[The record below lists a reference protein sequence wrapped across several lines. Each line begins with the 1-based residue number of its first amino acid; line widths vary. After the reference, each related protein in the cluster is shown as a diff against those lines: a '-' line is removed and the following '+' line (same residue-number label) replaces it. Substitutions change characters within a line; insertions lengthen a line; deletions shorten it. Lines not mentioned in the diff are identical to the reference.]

1 VQLIFG
7 INPLLEALKSRD
19 LRIKKIVIAENRG
32 GDALRKIVNLA
43 KQRGIPLEFRERSTL
58 DRLTHQKNHQGFV
71 GICESFE
78 YVSVD
83 DVIANCSSGL
93 KYNLILILDSIMD
106 PQNLG
111 SLIRTAHCFGA
122 NGVIIPE
129 NRSAAVTASVMKASA
144 GAAHHLPVAM
154 VVNISQT
161 IEYLKEKDFWIY
173 GADPVS
179 GGHISVYNYENHV
192 CLVMGSEGRG
202 IRPLIKKK
210 CDFLLS
216 IPITGKVD
224 SLNVSVAAG
233 IILYEMLRAWGKV

>member
-1 VQLIFG
+1 MQLIFG

-19 LRIKKIVIAENRG
+19 ARIKKIVIAESRG
-32 GDALRKIVNLA
+32 GDALRNIVNLA
-43 KQRGIPLEFRERSTL
+43 KQRGIPLEFRDRGYL
-58 DRLTHQKNHQGFV
+58 DRLTGRKVHQGVV
-71 GICESFE
+71 GICEIFN

-83 DVIANCSSGL
+83 DIISNCCADL
-93 KYNLILILDSIMD
+93 KHNLILILDNIMD

-129 NRSAAVTASVMKASA
+129 NRSAAVTASVIKTSA
-144 GAAHHLPVAM
+144 GAAHHIPIAM

-179 GGHISVYNYENHV
+179 GGHISAYDYKNHI

-216 IPITGKVD
+216 IPIMGMID

-233 IILYEMLRAWGKV
+233 IILYEMLRAWEKV